1 MTYDSDEFYLN
12 IAFVL
17 TTIRVPSL
25 LKGYAQNAK
34 EYNHK
39 DVGFIVIGDNKTPHD
54 ATHLLL
60 REVEKKGFIAE
71 YWDVVRQKK
80 WLKNFPQID
89 RIVPYNSDN
98 RRNIGFL
105 IAAQEGA
112 EIIISID
119 DDNYVTS
126 EDYIGSHS
134 IVGSKVEL
142 ETISSQNNWFN
153 PCSLLKTKP
162 QRPIYSRGF
171 PYSKR
176 WEDRIVAKRSSGR
189 IGLNL
194 GLWLGAPDVDAVTNL
209 NEKVEVLGFKEG
221 SPKRVMLA
229 PNTFMPINT
238 QNTAFHRDILPC
250 FYYVM
255 MGEEIH
261 GMKID
266 RYGDIWTGLFA
277 KKVMDQLGDRVAV
290 GEPLTIHNRNQHDLL
305 NDLMCEFWGMLFN
318 DDLASKV
325 ESIHLTQKTYPDA
338 YLELA
343 QKLET
348 SNISSY
354 QTFNKFIKKI
364 TSAMKVWVETCDK
377 IL

>member
-1 MTYDSDEFYLN
+1 MSLLK

-17 TTIRVPSL
+17 TTIGVPNL

-39 DVGFIVIGDNKTPHD
+39 DVGFIVIGDNKTPHG
-54 ATHLLL
+54 AVRSLLQ
-60 REVEKKGFIAE
+60 EVEKEGFIAE
-71 YWDVVRQKK
+71 YWDVERQKS
-80 WLKNFPQID
+80 WLKDFPKLD

-112 EIIISID
+112 EIIISLD
-119 DDNYVTS
+119 DDNYVIS
-126 EDYIGSHS
+126 GDYISSHK
-134 IVGSKVEL
+134 IVGNKVEL
-142 ETISSQNNWFN
+142 ETVSSTNNWFN
-153 PCSLLKTKP
+153 PCSMLKTEP

-176 WEDRIVAKRSSGR
+176 WGDRIVKERSSGR
-189 IGLNL
+189 IVINL
-194 GLWLGAPDVDAVTNL
+194 GLWLGDPDVDAVTNL
-209 NEKVEVLGFKEG
+209 NEKVKVLGFKEG
-221 SPKRVMLA
+221 SPKRIMLA
-229 PNTFMPINT
+229 PNTFAPINT

-266 RYGDIWTGLFA
+266 RYGDVWAGLFA
-277 KKVMDQLGDRVAV
+277 KKVIDQMGDWAAL
-290 GEPLTIHNRNQHDLL
+290 GEPLTNHRRNPHDLL
-305 NDLMCEFWGMLFN
+305 KDLTCEFWGMLLN
-318 DDLASKV
+318 EDLTSKV
-325 ESIHLTQKTYPDA
+325 ESIHLIQKTYPNA

-348 SNISSY
+348 GNISSY
-354 QTFNKFIKKI
+354 QTLNKFIKKI
-364 TSAMKVWVETCDK
+364 TSAIKVWVETCDR